1 MRITDDNINEPWRS
15 DPDTDTDDT
24 DRAQRHNINETADK
38 VRVQVKVKRGE
49 GTRDQDTHNI
59 KVRADTPEEAAD
71 DVDAVIA
78 ALEERDV
85 FARVREIGNDK

>member
-1 MRITDDNINEPWRS
+1 MTDNTQ
-15 DPDTDTDDT
+15 TDEE
-24 DRAQRHNINETADK
+24 RRHNINETADK

-59 KVRADTPEEAAD
+59 KVRADTPTQAAEDVD
-71 DVDAVIA
+71 DVVT

-85 FARVREIGNDK
+85 FDRVRDIGNND